1 MKKYLVTALILL
13 CSATFATAQSSYPV
27 DRNIDITTTAK
38 VMVAPNKFY
47 VQIVIADNLGGGKKG
62 IELTEKSIL
71 IPTLKKMGIDVEKQ
85 LSFSDYDS
93 NFNSK
98 GKIVLSKS
106 YQLIINDA
114 AQLTTIISTLKQGG
128 ISDVNIMRAV
138 YADSDKMIDSLKVE
152 AVNKAKHSAT
162 VIADA
167 TKDLVSDVLYVRY
180 YENNYNAESRPMMLA
195 MKGDSA
201 NEAESYT
208 PISFKE
214 IELSVTMQVVFK
226 LVKK

>member
-1 MKKYLVTALILL
+1 M
-13 CSATFATAQSSYPV
+13 FFFV
-27 DRNIDITTTAK
+27 DN
-38 VMVAPNKFY
+38 
-47 VQIVIADNLGGGKKG
+47 
-62 IELTEKSIL
+62 
-71 IPTLKKMGIDVEKQ
+71 Q
-85 LSFSDYDS
+85 LSFSYYDS